1 MNNKKE
7 VETSTPEYCITIGCK
22 KLECMKT
29 DPYMCA
35 DVLERLQKVLTSGR
49 RITFE
54 EELDTITGIDSA
66 LYNTM
71 HGLLGVGYVEFENRL
86 MEMKREDEG
95 ITIVVN
101 TKSTVTVDC
110 VEYA

>member
-1 MNNKKE
+1 MNTKKE
-7 VETSTPEYCITIGCK
+7 IETLTPEYCITIGVQK
-22 KLECMKT
+22 VECMKIN
-29 DPYMCA
+29 PYVCA

-54 EELDTITGIDSA
+54 EELDTVTGIDSA

-71 HGLLGVGYVEFENRL
+71 HGLLGMGAVEFENRL
-86 MEMKREDEG
+86 MEMKRDGEE

-110 VEYA
+110 VEYT